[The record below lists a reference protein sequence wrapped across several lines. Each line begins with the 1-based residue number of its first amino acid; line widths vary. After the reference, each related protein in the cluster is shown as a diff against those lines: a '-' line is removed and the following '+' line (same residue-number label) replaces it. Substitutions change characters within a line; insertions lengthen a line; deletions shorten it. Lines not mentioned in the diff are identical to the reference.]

1 MKKLAKD
8 ILKAWADQRRFQ
20 ILLSEEKPQKTSGE
34 LQKNSKTKRV
44 TRETSKASNTEGIFA
59 LPDRNPYLDSNLEE
73 IKFSSQEL
81 MEFTKFERNI
91 RDNVYS
97 KIESTGIEQRD

>member
-1 MKKLAKD
+1 
-8 ILKAWADQRRFQ
+8 
-20 ILLSEEKPQKTSGE
+20 
-34 LQKNSKTKRV
+34 V
-44 TRETSKASNTEGIFA
+44 TRETSKASNTE
-59 LPDRNPYLDSNLEE
+59 DSNLEE